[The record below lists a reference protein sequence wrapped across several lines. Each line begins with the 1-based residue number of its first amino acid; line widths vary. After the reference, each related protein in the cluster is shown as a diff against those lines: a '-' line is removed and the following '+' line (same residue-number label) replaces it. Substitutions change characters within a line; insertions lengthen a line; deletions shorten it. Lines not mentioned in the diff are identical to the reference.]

1 MNCSYS
7 PHMCDLGAA
16 LIKQI
21 SVNAVIS
28 TPPLSSS
35 ECQLDISYHAVK
47 FQGILADTHPTV
59 LSERYS
65 AN

>member
-1 MNCSYS
+1 MNCNYS
-7 PHMCDLGAA
+7 PHMCDLGAP
-16 LIKQI
+16 LITQI

-28 TPPLSSS
+28 IPLSSS

-65 AN
+65 VN

>member
-1 MNCSYS
+1 MNCNYS

-28 TPPLSSS
+28 IPLSSS

-59 LSERYS
+59 LSGRYS
-65 AN
+65 VN

>member
-1 MNCSYS
+1 MY
-7 PHMCDLGAA
+7 DLGAV

-28 TPPLSSS
+28 IPLSSS

-47 FQGILADTHPTV
+47 LQGILADTHPTV

-65 AN
+65 VN